1 MSIRYRRVIHARVG
15 HTHDD
20 AGRGDV
26 TAITEA
32 ELRRAYRLG
41 PVARPCLCGGVV
53 IADPV
58 DPTDGVRE
66 HQATPKHKAWRAW
79 VEA

>member
-1 MSIRYRRVIHARVG
+1 MNGIS
-15 HTHDD
+15 
-20 AGRGDV
+20 
-26 TAITEA
+26 EA